1 MATFV
6 MFGKYSAEAMKGLS
20 KDRTAKAGALVKK
33 HGGEIKAAY
42 ALLGKTD
49 LLVIAD
55 FPGTA
60 EAMKAS
66 LALTRLT
73 GIGFTT
79 SPAITIE
86 ELDKLIGE
94 L

>member
-20 KDRTAKAGALVKK
+20 KDRTAEAAALVKK
-33 HGGEIKAAY
+33 YGGEIKAAY

-49 LLVIAD
+49 LLLIAD

-66 LALTRLT
+66 LALTKLT

>member
-6 MFGKYSAEAMKGLS
+6 TLGKYSPEAMKGLS
-20 KDRTAKAGALVKK
+20 KDRTAKARALVKK
-33 HGGEIKAAY
+33 YGGEIKAVY

-66 LALTRLT
+66 MALTRLT

-79 SPAITIE
+79 SPAIAIE
-86 ELDKLIGE
+86 EFDRLISE
-94 L
+94 I

>member
-6 MFGKYSAEAMKGLS
+6 TLGEYSPEAMKGLS
-20 KDRTAKAGALVKK
+20 KDRTAKARALVKK
-33 HGGEIKAAY
+33 YGGEIKAVY

-66 LALTRLT
+66 MALTRLT

-79 SPAITIE
+79 SPAIAIE
-86 ELDKLIGE
+86 EFDRLISE
-94 L
+94 I

>member
-20 KDRTAKAGALVKK
+20 KDRTAEAAALVKK
-33 HGGEIKAAY
+33 YGGEIKAAY

-66 LALTRLT
+66 MALTRLT

-79 SPAITIE
+79 SPAIAIE
-86 ELDKLIGE
+86 EFDRLISE
-94 L
+94 I

>member
-6 MFGKYSAEAMKGLS
+6 MFGKYSPEAMKGLS
-20 KDRTAKAGALVKK
+20 KDRTAKARALVEK

-60 EAMKAS
+60 DAMKAS
-66 LALTRLT
+66 LALTKLT

-79 SPAITIE
+79 SPAIPIE
-86 ELDKLIGE
+86 EFDRLISE
-94 L
+94 I

>member
-20 KDRTAKAGALVKK
+20 KDRTAKAKALVEKY
-33 HGGEIKAAY
+33 GGQIKAAY

-49 LLVIAD
+49 LLLIAD

-79 SPAITIE
+79 SPAMPIE
-86 ELDKLIGE
+86 EFDKLIGE

>member
-20 KDRTAKAGALVKK
+20 KDRTAKAKALVAKY
-33 HGGEIKAAY
+33 GGEIKAAY

-55 FPGTA
+55 LPSTA

-79 SPAITIE
+79 SPAMPIE
-86 ELDKLIGE
+86 EFDKLIGE

>member
-1 MATFV
+1 MPTFV

-20 KDRTAKAGALVKK
+20 KDRTAKASALVAKY
-33 HGGEIKAAY
+33 GGELKSAY

-66 LALTRLT
+66 MALTRLT

-79 SPAITIE
+79 SPAIPIE
-86 ELDKLIGE
+86 EFDRLISE